1 MKQDVLLDQ
10 GQPSSQPAGTKTSF
24 PPPDTEQGSEA
35 IKTYLWSSC
44 YKAGIVMQKRGKKPT
59 RAVYC
64 IPGEATHIK
73 IKRKQQQQGEQSL
86 KSHLTAPPVP
96 GLLGSQ
102 CSCSSHLPGVCVL
115 GCSVSIPFFQEQNKM
130 MTISS
135 TRHPSS
141 SPSF

>member
-1 MKQDVLLDQ
+1 MSCLIKASRPASQLAPRHPSHPRHRARLRSHQDLFMEFLLQ
-10 GQPSSQPAGTKTSF
+10 GRHSYAK
-24 PPPDTEQGSEA
+24 E
-35 IKTYLWSSC
+35 
-44 YKAGIVMQKRGKKPT
+44 GKKNPT

-64 IPGEATHIK
+64 IPREATHIK
-73 IKRKQQQQGEQSL
+73 IKRKQQKQGEQSQ

-102 CSCSSHLPGVCVL
+102 GSCSSHLPGVCVL
-115 GCSVSIPFFQEQNKM
+115 GCSVSIPFSQEQNKI

-135 TRHPSS
+135 TCHPSS